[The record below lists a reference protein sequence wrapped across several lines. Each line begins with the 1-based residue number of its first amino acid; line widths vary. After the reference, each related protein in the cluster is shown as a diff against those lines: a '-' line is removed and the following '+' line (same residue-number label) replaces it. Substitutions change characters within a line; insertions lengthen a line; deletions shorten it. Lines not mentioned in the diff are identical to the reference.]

1 MQISLQ
7 RYSDICLS
15 LSGWAF
21 VLAVFFAPFSTASLN
36 TLTILG
42 FVLWFISGRFPQ
54 HCRLLARNTI
64 CRTLFVFVALL
75 TVSTLW
81 STTTLEM
88 ALDGLKSYRKIL
100 FFFAVFGIV
109 WFLPQWKEKILWASL
124 ISGVVSALACVCVYL
139 HVPGFPAPDPG
150 QGAIFMKNH
159 ITQGFLMGLLV
170 LLSVRV
176 ACFYLDKKVKL
187 LGLLA
192 TCLAIFV
199 SFYTINGRT
208 GFLSVG
214 VAAGSLVLFL
224 PQTFKQEFSLF
235 ALIAIIMASILATSD
250 RFQDRFIQAT
260 EEIELYTE
268 EQAPVK
274 QKTSMGLRLLFWERG
289 LDIVQKAPF
298 FGHGVGSWSD
308 EFDRD
313 QLEDGIKK
321 GDALYQVCGNPHN
334 DYIMVAAQVGVMG
347 LMIWLLFL
355 GLIYRFGKL
364 MPLKD
369 SFLLHGF
376 LLMYL
381 AGCLFNSFTYD
392 VTEGTLLFILT
403 ACLLAPYFRE
413 TRIYE

>member
-139 HVPGFPAPDPG
+139 HV
-150 QGAIFMKNH
+150 QGIKGVIHCFSYSKEQAQEYVK
-159 ITQGFLMGLLV
+159 MGYYIGV
-170 LLSVRV
+170 
-176 ACFYLDKKVKL
+176 
-187 LGLLA
+187 G
-192 TCLAIFV
+192 
-199 SFYTINGRT
+199 
-208 GFLSVG
+208 G
-214 VAAGSLVLFL
+214 VA
-224 PQTFKQEFSLF
+224 TFKNAKKLKEVIETIPLEKILLETDCPYMAPEPYRGRRNSSLY
-235 ALIAIIMASILATSD
+235 LPYVVEKIAGLKGVTAKEV
-250 RFQDRFIQAT
+250 
-260 EEIELYTE
+260 EEVTYRNA
-268 EQAPVK
+268 EQ
-274 QKTSMGLRLLFWERG
+274 
-289 LDIVQKAPF
+289 
-298 FGHGVGSWSD
+298 
-308 EFDRD
+308 
-313 QLEDGIKK
+313 
-321 GDALYQVCGNPHN
+321 
-334 DYIMVAAQVGVMG
+334 
-347 LMIWLLFL
+347 LFL
-355 GLIYRFGKL
+355 GK
-364 MPLKD
+364 
-369 SFLLHGF
+369 
-376 LLMYL
+376 
-381 AGCLFNSFTYD
+381 
-392 VTEGTLLFILT
+392 
-403 ACLLAPYFRE
+403 
-413 TRIYE
+413 